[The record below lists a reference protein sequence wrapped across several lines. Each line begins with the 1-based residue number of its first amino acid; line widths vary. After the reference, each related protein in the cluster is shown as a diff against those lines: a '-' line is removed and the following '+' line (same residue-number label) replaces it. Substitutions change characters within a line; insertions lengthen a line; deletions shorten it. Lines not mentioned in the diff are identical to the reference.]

1 MRRFPIATFV
11 LSSGWFLLGSA
22 AAEAQTIRPFIENLF
37 FQGIVDDQEDPSAVL
52 QQARDSARQ
61 LSTFTAT
68 ALATVPVVSSSAG
81 LVYVRDR
88 ASGEL
93 LLKTPSFGPSFVER
107 PLTNGR
113 GVLNLGVNYQFSR
126 IDFSGGFDTADN
138 RDEGLPL
145 FDNTATYAADG
156 FVQYITK
163 RAFLEARSHAV
174 NVFTSYGITD
184 RLDVGAVVPIT
195 SLRVAGRTEEA
206 YDVSRNW
213 NANEGNIRV
222 DRVTPAGIIVIAP
235 ETRLSAT
242 GLGDISIRIKYSLL
256 ERGADGVAVAGDVRL
271 PTGDETQLLGVGEP
285 SLRLAILAAVTT
297 VGSASFHA
305 NAGYTAGG
313 LTDEIVYSA
322 GVDSPLLPQQ
332 QLTASFSVL
341 GREVRDGALPQ
352 RIATVRRTV
361 NTGPTGER
369 AIVVDRFFWSSEQLR
384 LLQLAAGA
392 KLNLGGDWLLSGS
405 VLIPINRKGFQPGI
419 TPAIGLERKWGQ
431 PPL

>member
-1 MRRFPIATFV
+1 MRRFPIATIV
-11 LSSGWFLLGSA
+11 LMSSSLLLGSA
-22 AAEAQTIRPFIENLF
+22 RAEAQTIGPFIEELF
-37 FQGIVDDQEDPSAVL
+37 FQDIVDTQEDPSAVL
-52 QQARDSARQ
+52 QQARDSAQQ
-61 LSTFTAT
+61 LSTFTAI

-88 ASGEL
+88 ASGEV

-113 GVLNLGVNYQFSR
+113 GVFNLGVNYQFSR
-126 IDFSGGFDTADN
+126 INFSGGFDTADK
-138 RDEGLPL
+138 REEGLPL
-145 FDNTATYAADG
+145 FDNTATYTADG

-174 NVFTSYGITD
+174 NVFTSYGITS

-195 SLRVAGRTEEA
+195 SLRVAGRTEET

-213 NANEGNIRV
+213 NANEGDIRV
-222 DRVTPAGIIVIAP
+222 DRPTPAGINLIEP

-242 GLGDISIRIKYSLL
+242 GLGDISLRVKYSIV
-256 ERGADGVAVAGDVRL
+256 ERGATGVAVSGDLRL
-271 PTGDETQLLGVGEP
+271 PTGDEAQLLGAGDP
-285 SLRLAILAAVTT
+285 SFRLAILAAVTT
-297 VGSASFHA
+297 VGSASLHA

-322 GVDSPLLPQQ
+322 GIDSPLLPQQ
-332 QLTASFSVL
+332 RLTASFSFL
-341 GREVRDGALPQ
+341 GREVRDGALPE
-352 RIATVRRTV
+352 RIATVRRVV

-369 AIVVDRFFWSSEQLR
+369 AIVVDRFFWSSTRLS

-392 KLNLGGDWLLSGS
+392 KVNLGGDWLLNGS
-405 VLIPINRKGFQPGI
+405 VLIPINRTGFQPGI

-431 PPL
+431 PRL